1 MTSRRAAAALACVV
15 LGAGLGACGG
25 DDGDDGK
32 ADYQRA
38 LNGFCRSMEDGTKA
52 VQTGAAEVQS
62 ASASDPKS
70 AVKSIGTVLE
80 TFASTMN
87 GALTKLKAADVPSD
101 YEKFHGDAVKGV
113 GQLVTKV
120 QDVAKAALAG
130 DTDAVLKL
138 GGNLTAV
145 KLPNLP
151 GDLAEK
157 TPACG
162 RISN

>member
-1 MTSRRAAAALACVV
+1 MTSPRAAAALACVV

-32 ADYQRA
+32 AGYQRA
-38 LNGFCRSMEDGTKA
+38 LNGFCKSMEDGTQA

-62 ASASDPKS
+62 STAGTPDA
-70 AVKSIGTVLE
+70 AVKRIGTVLE
-80 TFASTMN
+80 TFASTMD
-87 GALTKLKAADVPSD
+87 GALTRLKAADVPGD
-101 YEKFHGDAVKGV
+101 YEKFHNDAVKGV
-113 GQLVTKV
+113 GQLVSKV
-120 QDVAKAALAG
+120 QDVAKAAVKG
-130 DTDAVLKL
+130 DAEAVEKL

-151 GDLAEK
+151 GDLAAK

-162 RISN
+162 RISK

>member
-1 MTSRRAAAALACVV
+1 VTSSRAAAALACVA

-25 DDGDDGK
+25 DDGDDAK
-32 ADYQRA
+32 ADYQRV

-52 VQTGAAEVQS
+52 VQSGAAEVQS
-62 ASASDPKS
+62 SGASNPKT
-70 AVKSIGTVLE
+70 AVKRIGTVLDG
-80 TFASTMN
+80 FAKTMD
-87 GALTKLKAADVPSD
+87 GALTKLKAADVPGD
-101 YEKFHGDAVKGV
+101 YEKFHDDAVKGV

-120 QDVAKAALAG
+120 QDVAKAAVAG

-138 GGNLTAV
+138 GSNLTAV

-151 GDLAEK
+151 GDLAAK

-162 RISN
+162 RISQ